1 MSEPD
6 SLLGKQGLKKKSFYK
21 LLNFLGHSFVRL
33 VLFFLFSNRKVNTE
47 RLPSL
52 IKATQVVYK

>member
-6 SLLGKQGLKKKSFYK
+6 YLLGKQGFKKKSFYK

-33 VLFFLFSNRKVNTE
+33 VLFFLFSNKKVNREVSKFDQGYTGC
-47 RLPSL
+47 
-52 IKATQVVYK
+52 I